1 VSVRLARKLLFDD
14 DTRKTE
20 LLSTRVCDLGLR
32 TRGSLVGR
40 CIDRAVEETRS
51 FGIAFAPYFYLSDAY
66 GCVQGTV
73 NIGLG
78 FWDADPLLREI
89 YADKVRR
96 RRDEMDIVLL
106 IKHEIGHAFCYGH
119 KLFQLPEFR
128 NVFGIRGNFFAT
140 YPDDNR
146 YRYDPYSIDH
156 VNPDGDHYAQKHP
169 DDDFA
174 ETFATFLDR
183 SGAWKDRYRGRLGA
197 LRKIAYVGR
206 LVRTFGA
213 QEPSIAPGDGLIDA
227 PVEEIRRTVAQF
239 FRVGRQRYLKRAQ
252 GFLDDDLAAI
262 FRKPDRL
269 LRPMT
274 EAVTLLRRQRKFVE
288 ASVRARVHPKD
299 QRVVA
304 DLLEKIRV
312 RLNALGLVYLD
323 EEHDRTLAELYGLV
337 LHKTL
342 LFNRIGTFRDA

>member
-1 VSVRLARKLLFDD
+1 
-14 DTRKTE
+14 
-20 LLSTRVCDLGLR
+20 
-32 TRGSLVGR
+32 
-40 CIDRAVEETRS
+40 
-51 FGIAFAPYFYLSDAY
+51 
-66 GCVQGTV
+66 
-73 NIGLG
+73 
-78 FWDADPLLREI
+78 
-89 YADKVRR
+89 
-96 RRDEMDIVLL
+96 M
-106 IKHEIGHAFCYGH
+106 
-119 KLFQLPEFR
+119 
-128 NVFGIRGNFFAT
+128 
-140 YPDDNR
+140 
-146 YRYDPYSIDH
+146 
-156 VNPDGDHYAQKHP
+156 
-169 DDDFA
+169 
-174 ETFATFLDR
+174 
-183 SGAWKDRYRGRLGA
+183 
-197 LRKIAYVGR
+197 RKIAYVGR

-252 GFLDDDLAAI
+252 GFLDDDLAGI

-323 EEHDRTLAELYGLV
+323 EEHDRTLSELYGLV

-342 LFNRIGTFRDA
+342 LFNRFGTFRDA